1 MVDGT
6 LGALAQVRVVELGR
20 DVAVPYAA
28 RLLADLGADVVK
40 VEDPG
45 GDPLRAAGPFH
56 PDDRDHRYG
65 GLFEYVNDNKRGVT
79 IDLEADPGLV
89 RRLVRDCDILIEN
102 LGPGRLEA
110 LGLAPEELRAGN
122 PGLSVVRV
130 SDFGQEGPYRD
141 RPATSF
147 TIQAA
152 AGLVAPRGGTEP
164 VQVGGRYLEFV
175 AGGYIAAAALTAHH
189 GARRGGAGQDV
200 DVSMMECAHAV
211 LTFPTITNAVLKRL
225 GRKPLT
231 AESILLGV
239 RRCRDGWV
247 GINILT
253 GQQWQDLCG
262 LVGAPEYAERR
273 EDLRQ
278 GGPERADF
286 ERRVETWLADLAAT
300 DVVTIC
306 QALRIPAVP
315 VHDGGSIVDAE
326 QWREREFFLRE
337 SRGGRPFVRPS
348 FPWRLEATPAASRR
362 PAPAKGEHN
371 AEVLGGGNGQEVRA
385 DTPPA
390 GPAQGEDLPLAGLRV
405 LDLGTFWAGGAHGT
419 YLGAMGADVVKVE
432 SVQRPD
438 GFRFN
443 MTAPQLGPRWY
454 EGGRHRPVNL
464 NKRGITLDLSRAEG
478 RALLERM
485 LETTDVIAEN
495 YAARVL
501 DHLGLGW
508 ERVREINPRVVMVR
522 MPGYGLE
529 GPWRD
534 FVGWG
539 NAFEQVSGQAALTG
553 PAGGPPT
560 SPGGYTDPAVALHAV
575 VATLAALR
583 HRERTG
589 EGQLIEVAQI
599 EVGVCVGADPVIEYA
614 LTGEAPGRLG
624 NRSRTCFPQG
634 AYPAGDGRRVALSVR
649 DDADWR
655 RLRRALGDPEWARDP
670 VLDSDAG
677 HREHHDG
684 LDTEL
689 AAWASKGEAD
699 DLVELL
705 LAHGVP
711 AAIVT
716 TADDFL
722 TDPQLTARG
731 YYQELAHAVMGS
743 ELYPGWPMRFSR
755 SPRQPHRS
763 PAPLLGEHNDDILR
777 RELGLTDED
786 ISGLEKERVIGTVP
800 LGL

>member
-6 LGALAQVRVVELGR
+6 PGALAQVRVVELGR
-20 DVAVPYAA
+20 DIAVPYAA

-40 VEDPG
+40 VEEPG

-56 PDDRDHRYG
+56 PGDRDHRYG

-79 IDLEADPGLV
+79 IDLEADPGVLRWLV
-89 RRLVRDCDILIEN
+89 HDCDILIEN

-110 LGLAPEELRAGN
+110 LGLAPGELRAGN

-141 RPATSF
+141 RPATPF

-152 AGLVAPRGGTEP
+152 AGLVAPRGGAEP

-175 AGGYIAAAALTAHH
+175 AGGYIAAAALTAFH
-189 GARRGGAGQDV
+189 GAGRDGEGQDV

-247 GINILT
+247 GVNILT

-278 GGPERADF
+278 GGPEREDF
-286 ERRVETWLADLAAT
+286 ERRVETWLADLAVM

-315 VHDGGSIVDAE
+315 VHDGGSIVGAE

-348 FPWRLEATPAASRR
+348 FPWRLQATPAVSRR

-371 AEVLGGGNGQEVRA
+371 AEVLGDRKGQEVRA
-385 DTPPA
+385 DAPA
-390 GPAQGEDLPLAGLRV
+390 AEPAQGEDLPLSGLRV

-464 NKRGITLDLSRAEG
+464 NKRDITLDLSRAEG

-485 LETTDVIAEN
+485 LETADVIAEN

-501 DHLGLGW
+501 DHLGLTW
-508 ERVREINPRVVMVR
+508 ERVREINPSIVMVR
-522 MPGYGLE
+522 MPGYGLK

-553 PAGGPPT
+553 PAGGAPT

-589 EGQLIEVAQI
+589 EGQLIEVSQI

-634 AYPAGDGRRVALSVR
+634 AYAAGDGRRVALSVR
-649 DDADWR
+649 DDTDWR
-655 RLRRALGDPEWARDP
+655 RLRTAIGDPEWARDP
-670 VLDSDAG
+670 VLESAAG
-677 HREHHDG
+677 RREHHDR

-689 AAWASKGEAD
+689 ADWTSKGEAD
-699 DLVELL
+699 DLAELL

-711 AAIVT
+711 AAVVT

-722 TDPQLTARG
+722 TDPQLIARG
-731 YYQELAHAVMGS
+731 YYQELSHPVMGP

-755 SPRQPHRS
+755 SPRRPHRS

-786 ISGLEKERVIGTVP
+786 ISSLEKERVIGTVP